1 MYIHARLNAKSPFI
15 FDIHFEITFKN
26 AGLRVPG
33 RIIVR
38 NEKPKGSQTPRENEW
53 FWFLDSGRRQWL
65 LAQPFFIQN
74 DLVEVKAM
82 NSRVGRRKETT
93 NFSTVIL
100 GSDQET
106 LAKQSCCQE
115 PSGKEGRKAGRLDRV
130 AKTQDSIRSAGG
142 NRRSSDTTDT
152 GEAGTT
158 DERKPSGQSFPIC
171 RRSELILYVKFRN
184 SSGFLSQRWRW
195 LIGRRKT
202 TTNSPHWKPHTK
214 ISLIR

>member
-115 PSGKEGRKAGRLDRV
+115 PSGKEGRQEGWIESQKPRIVSDQLGEIEGRR
-130 AKTQDSIRSAGG
+130 TQQILERLVQQMRESQADKVFQYV
-142 NRRSSDTTDT
+142 
-152 GEAGTT
+152 GEA
-158 DERKPSGQSFPIC
+158 
-171 RRSELILYVKFRN
+171 N
-184 SSGFLSQRWRW
+184 
-195 LIGRRKT
+195 
-202 TTNSPHWKPHTK
+202 
-214 ISLIR
+214 